1 VLERRRTTVADEPFL
16 RDLYA
21 STRPDLA
28 LLRED
33 LRAPFLAQ
41 QFEAQRAGYRRMF
54 PYSEHDLIVQ
64 DGRPVG
70 RVWVDWSETRCLI
83 VDLAILPEYRRQ
95 GYGTQIVKELLG
107 RTDLLGIPTY
117 GHVER
122 SNEAALEFWARLGF
136 GETGRDGMYLEIGR
150 PAVALHS
157 KAAKEQL
164 VSSLATSGN
173 PSSFSG

>member
-1 VLERRRTTVADEPFL
+1 MLQRRRPSVADEPFL

-41 QFEAQRAGYRRMF
+41 QFEAQRAGYQRMF
-54 PYSEHDLIVQ
+54 PDSEHDLIVR

-95 GYGTQIVKELLG
+95 GHGTQIVKELLD

-117 GHVER
+117 GHVAR
-122 SNEAALEFWARLGF
+122 ANEPALEFWARLGF
-136 GETGRDGMYLEIGR
+136 GETGRDEMYLEIAR
-150 PAVALHS
+150 PAVALDG
-157 KAAKEQL
+157 KAATERL
-164 VSSLATSGN
+164 VGPLATSGS
-173 PSSFSG
+173 PSSLSR